1 MARGVGDNLRKG
13 SEAQRTWRGN
23 SIGIDDVLLIQQV
36 FIQREEKTG
45 ALAVSHRS
53 RYGAFIIL
61 PALRRLYDREL
72 IAGIEDRVAKHEIQ
86 RAMVSGRS
94 ALGNYFQT
102 RPARP
107 REAGGIRVVI
117 DLYFLHRRRR
127 YARSI
132 GLDSVYHQ
140 RDAAGAGC
148 IVVQESRH
156 GRDVVLIENG
166 YAIQSVAIDGVGV
179 LVVGGLRSDDWHIDP
194 GRHRDAFGLDGNWHH
209 NAEGRESFTGDRC
222 RDAGVAKTFRMKLQ
236 RVLSGDNAIEAE
248 GANRVGRTVRKD
260 LAVVSN
266 QAGLRLGNCCPGRV
280 EQDSADRIRR
290 RALVGDDRGGIRI
303 MTRRL
308 PQGRG

>member
-1 MARGVGDNLRKG
+1 MALGVGNSLRKG
-13 SEAQRTWRGN
+13 SEAERLCRGN

-61 PALRRLYDREL
+61 PALRRLYDRDL

-102 RPARP
+102 GPARPREAGGIRVVIDLHFLHRRRRSDLKHEIQRAMVSGRSALGNYFQTAPARP

-166 YAIQSVAIDGVGV
+166 YAIQSVAIDGVSV
-179 LVVGGLRSDDWHIDP
+179 LVVGGLRSDDWHIAP

-248 GANRVGRTVRKD
+248 GANRVGRT
-260 LAVVSN
+260 
-266 QAGLRLGNCCPGRV
+266 
-280 EQDSADRIRR
+280 
-290 RALVGDDRGGIRI
+290 
-303 MTRRL
+303 
-308 PQGRG
+308 